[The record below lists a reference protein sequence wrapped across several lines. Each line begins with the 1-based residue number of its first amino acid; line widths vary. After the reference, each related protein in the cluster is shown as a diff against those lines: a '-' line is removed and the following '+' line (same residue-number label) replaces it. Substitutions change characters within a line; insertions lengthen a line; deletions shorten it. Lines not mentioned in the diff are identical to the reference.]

1 MALKLTI
8 TNVLQLFSLIAPLL
22 LVFFLVMAS
31 IFNQNVKGLI
41 YLAGILIASII
52 NLFLMNLFGSS
63 ISESGNIEKTPLVCN
78 IIEIPYLS
86 NYNSPSQS
94 ALLIGFT
101 LAYLVLP
108 MTYNGQIN
116 YMILIS
122 LLCLL
127 GLDMVTKVFK
137 HCTTWPGALLGAV
150 SGIVLGIAWYS
161 MFHMSGYDSL
171 LYFDE
176 VSSNNVI
183 CSKPSK
189 QTFKCSVY
197 RNGELISSN
206 IA

>member
-1 MALKLTI
+1 MALQFTI
-8 TNVLQLFSLIAPLL
+8 SNVLQLFSAMAPLL
-22 LVFFLVMAS
+22 LAFFLVMAS
-31 IFNQNVKGLI
+31 IFNQNIKGLV
-41 YLAGILIASII
+41 YLAGVLLATII
-52 NLFLMNLFGSS
+52 NIALMNQIKSPMDV
-63 ISESGNIEKTPLVCN
+63 EKASVICTVMD
-78 IIEIPYLS
+78 IPFLS
-86 NYNSPSQS
+86 NYNNPSPST
-94 ALLIGFT
+94 LFIGFT

-108 MTYNGQIN
+108 MTYNGQMN

-127 GLDMVTKVFK
+127 GLDIITKVTKF
-137 HCTTWPGALLGAV
+137 CTTWAGAFLGALI
-150 SGIVLGIAWYS
+150 GIIFGTVWYTI
-161 MFHMSGYDSL
+161 FHSAGYDSL

-197 RNGELISSN
+197 KNGELISSN